1 MEDLLEKYAI
11 FLEDY
16 ANFLKNNKPIIDI
29 PLSSHELLEE
39 ASRIRAKSR
48 VKGENG
54 IITVRLN
61 EGNPEHWA
69 HFEGEIIMTFDKL
82 YRPLKL
88 EIEIKDMM
96 GSEKVLKK
104 LGDQKFSDIKY
115 ENEVIEIVLANGEPE
130 HWAHFEGEIV
140 MVLDRLHRP
149 LKLEIEIKDI
159 MDSEKVL
166 INANLLSTS

>member
-1 MEDLLEKYAI
+1 LA
-11 FLEDY
+11 
-16 ANFLKNNKPIIDI
+16 
-29 PLSSHELLEE
+29 E

-61 EGNPEHWA
+61 EGNPEHWV

-82 YRPLKL
+82 YRPLRL

-104 LGDQKFSDIKY
+104 LEEQKFSDIKY
-115 ENEVIEIVLANGEPE
+115 ENELIEIVLANGEPE